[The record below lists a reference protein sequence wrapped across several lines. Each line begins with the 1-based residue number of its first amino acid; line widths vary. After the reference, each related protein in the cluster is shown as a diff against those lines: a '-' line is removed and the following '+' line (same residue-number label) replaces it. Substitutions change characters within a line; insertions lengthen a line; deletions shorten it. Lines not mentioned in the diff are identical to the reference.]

1 MRQTLVVGLVVSA
14 LVTFGIVIPY
24 NLCQESAR
32 KERECRER
40 MCDIL
45 QVLAEEDMVGRQYQS
60 VDLTDPGGHKI
71 EIRYWPDEI
80 VLKASSPF
88 YHFEERIP
96 RGKKVERVL
105 RSK

>member
-1 MRQTLVVGLVVSA
+1 MKQTLAVGLILVA
-14 LVTFGIVIPY
+14 FVTFGIIIPY
-24 NLCQESAR
+24 SLCQDAAR
-32 KERECRER
+32 KERECRDR

-45 QVLAEEDMVGRQYQS
+45 QTLAEEDMTGRQYQS

-71 EIRYWPDEI
+71 ELRYWPDEI

-105 RSK
+105 KSK